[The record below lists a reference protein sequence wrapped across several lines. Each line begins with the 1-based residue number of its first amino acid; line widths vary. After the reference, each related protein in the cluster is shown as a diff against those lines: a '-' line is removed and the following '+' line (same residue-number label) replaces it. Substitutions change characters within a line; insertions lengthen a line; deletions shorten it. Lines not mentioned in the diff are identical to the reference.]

1 MPYFS
6 KNYIFMNLKIIQVA
20 HYRCRAGL
28 YLCFMVWLP
37 SIYLLYDCSVYNKF
51 FSKAVCV
58 VIFVAQKKYN
68 ILAKSVKMPVLLYKM
83 SRISSEIFLRC
94 PFCSLFA
101 FNVCS
106 CMVFPFLSGTGLSM
120 WLALLCDLCYRL
132 CVCGFCLCVF
142 SFSRLVCTDLQRVC
156 RNSRCVCS
164 SAHCVRSLQWL

>member
-1 MPYFS
+1 MLFFSVDKIIYKNRYRYLPYFS
-6 KNYIFMNLKIIQVA
+6 KNYIFMNLEIIQVA

-83 SRISSEIFLRC
+83 SHISSEIFLC
-94 PFCSLFA
+94 CLFRSWFA
-101 FNVCS
+101 VNVSS
-106 CMVFPFLSGTGLSM
+106 CMVFPVL
-120 WLALLCDLCYRL
+120 YRH
-132 CVCGFCLCVF
+132 
-142 SFSRLVCTDLQRVC
+142 RLVHVAGIA
-156 RNSRCVCS
+156 V
-164 SAHCVRSLQWL
+164 